1 MIKVKEMGFL
11 LCLGMLVLLFV
22 AGFGTSCT
30 VGTAGRVHKDDEPV
44 KDIEASDVDLR
55 AMAREMAVAI
65 IELDIM
71 SKHKGPVV
79 IAFPTITNR
88 TLTVDFDSNNLQS
101 MIRKQLV
108 AHSKGKV
115 QFLDWQLSDLVY
127 AERDS
132 KRSGQRTSSKRADL
146 PGADYFLKGEAYSM
160 RKVASDGTMSGSH
173 RYSFRLTDA
182 ETSIVV
188 WEHDYEFKKSG
199 RPGKRRLRR
208 W

>member
-1 MIKVKEMGFL
+1 MISAKQMGFR
-11 LCLGMLVLLFV
+11 LCLGMLALLFV
-22 AGFGTSCT
+22 VAFGTSCT

-65 IELDIM
+65 IELDMM
-71 SKHKGPVV
+71 SKHEGPVV
-79 IAFPTITNR
+79 IAFPTISNR

-108 AHSKGKV
+108 AHSKGKI

-127 AERDS
+127 AERDA

-146 PGADYFLKGEAYSM
+146 PGADYFLKGEAYSS
-160 RKVASDGTMSGSH
+160 RKTAADGTMSGTH

-182 ETSIVV
+182 ETGIVV
-188 WEHDYEFKKSG
+188 WERDYEFKKYG
-199 RPGKRRLRR
+199 RRGTAYR
-208 W
+208 